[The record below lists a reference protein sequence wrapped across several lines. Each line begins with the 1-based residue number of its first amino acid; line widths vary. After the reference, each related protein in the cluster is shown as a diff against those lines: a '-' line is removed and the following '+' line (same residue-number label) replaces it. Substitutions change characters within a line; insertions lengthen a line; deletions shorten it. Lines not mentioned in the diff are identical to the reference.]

1 MSKYIKEQVTIEL
14 KDRIKDIDDENTFID
29 KLYELFL
36 DVEENCIEIAV
47 IKDGTTVDIQ
57 IDANVHFGYHTKE
70 VMDELHV
77 LDSNIKAILI
87 IDADCHF
94 GGYSYMKTEKTTVDD
109 AVYLMTE
116 FIKGIKENIDESTA
130 NVNW

>member
-14 KDRIKDIDDENTFID
+14 KDRIKDVDAENTFID
-29 KLYELFL
+29 KLYELFF

-47 IKDGTTVDIQ
+47 IKDGTAVDIQ

-70 VMDELHV
+70 VMDEFHN
-77 LDSNIKAILI
+77 SATNIKAILI

-94 GGYSYMKTEKTTVDD
+94 GGYSYLKTDKTSVDD
-109 AVYLMTE
+109 AECLLRN
-116 FIKGIKENIDESTA
+116 FIDGIKDNIEEST
-130 NVNW
+130 NNINW